1 MYVLYTDKSEDFKCH
16 IDVEGTKL
24 SSTRARVVLENKDLN
39 LMFEGSIDG
48 SGNCVIPIKKLKNIL
63 PEGAEGTMKLEV
75 IADDTYF
82 SPWEDSFSV
91 KVNKKVTV
99 EVFNDTRKEQIKENR
114 VKVQVTPQQKQSKI
128 VEKKQVAPS
137 RKKTHTENLVE
148 LLESK
153 GVNLDNIERVLHKV
167 IPIVETYSKKHNIK
181 ESTEDILNDVIMNLN

>member
-16 IDVEGTKL
+16 IDIEGAQL

-39 LMFEGSIDG
+39 LMFEGSIDA

-63 PEGAEGTMKLEV
+63 PEGCEGNMKLEV

-114 VKVQVTPQQKQSKI
+114 VKVQVTPQQKQTKAKI
-128 VEKKQVAPS
+128 VEKKQVKPS
-137 RKKTHTENLVE
+137 RTHSETLVKILEAKGITLDNFENKLDTVLPLVE
-148 LLESK
+148 AYTKKYKVRESAEDLLNE
-153 GVNLDNIERVLHKV
+153 
-167 IPIVETYSKKHNIK
+167 
-181 ESTEDILNDVIMNLN
+181 VIMNL

>member
-16 IDVEGTKL
+16 IDVEGAQLNSTK
-24 SSTRARVVLENKDLN
+24 ARVVLENKDMNFL
-39 LMFEGSIDG
+39 FEGKIDA
-48 SGNCVIPIKKLKNIL
+48 SGNCVIPIKKLKNLL

-99 EVFNDTRKEQIKENR
+99 EVFNDSRKEQIKENR
-114 VKVQVTPQQKQSKI
+114 VKVQVTPQKRKTVSNVSKPKRR
-128 VEKKQVAPS
+128 VSHV
-137 RKKTHTENLVE
+137 ENLTN

-153 GVNLDNIERVLHKV
+153 GVTLDNVEKYLNTI
-167 IPIVETYSKKHNIK
+167 IPLVETYSKKYKVK
-181 ESTEDILNDVIMNLN
+181 ESTEDLLNEVIINLK